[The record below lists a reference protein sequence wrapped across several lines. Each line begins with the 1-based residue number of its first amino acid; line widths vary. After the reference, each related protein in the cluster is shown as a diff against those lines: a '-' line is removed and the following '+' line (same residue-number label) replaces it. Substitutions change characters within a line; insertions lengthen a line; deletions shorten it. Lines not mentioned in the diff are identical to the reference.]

1 MIITIIILFYNQF
14 RKTIELK
21 KIIFTLILIFIPI
34 ILWNIFTYNFLGFI
48 LAPTNEDLEIA
59 IIGSDKSRN
68 YFWVLNNFIFYLGYL
83 ALISTPF
90 IFVSFFSII
99 KKDDNKKILI
109 ILLLSLISSFYLQR
123 FFYII

>member
-1 MIITIIILFYNQF
+1 MIIPIIILFYNQF

-21 KIIFTLILIFIPI
+21 KLFLLLILIFIPI

-68 YFWVLNNFIFYLGYL
+68 YFGY
-83 ALISTPF
+83 
-90 IFVSFFSII
+90 
-99 KKDDNKKILI
+99 
-109 ILLLSLISSFYLQR
+109 
-123 FFYII
+123 